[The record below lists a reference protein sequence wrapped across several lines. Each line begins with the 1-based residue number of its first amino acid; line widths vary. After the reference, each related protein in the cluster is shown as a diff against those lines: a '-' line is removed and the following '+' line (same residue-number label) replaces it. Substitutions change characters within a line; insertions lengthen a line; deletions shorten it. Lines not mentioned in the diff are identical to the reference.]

1 MQLPK
6 IKIMNKIIKASK
18 YFLIVYFLFGLTS
31 LFGQD
36 LNRYPIKNI
45 KNPLIEQPGMSDPH
59 MLVLNDTCYLFTG
72 HDIGFGVSNWIMP
85 DWRIFMSTD
94 LQNWKHVGTISP
106 KDNIMGEGNSNC
118 WAGDIVS
125 RNGKYY
131 WYYSNRKEGAGVMV
145 ADKPEGPYKDALG
158 RYLIDSF
165 DPTVFVDDDNTPY
178 IIYGEGAY
186 KIARLKESMIELDE
200 KPVEIKINKKL
211 HFPEIDKN
219 SLHKYKGVYYL
230 SCSGYYAT
238 STNIYGPYE
247 TKGLVGEG
255 FGVDTDFGHGDYFVW
270 KGDWYHT
277 WCRYRNRSKDRIRD
291 CFIAP
296 TYYLVNGDMH
306 DDNRNINEKYKTSG
320 IE

>member
-106 KDNIMGEGNSNC
+106 KDNIMGEG
-118 WAGDIVS
+118 
-125 RNGKYY
+125 
-131 WYYSNRKEGAGVMV
+131 E
-145 ADKPEGPYKDALG
+145 E
-158 RYLIDSF
+158 
-165 DPTVFVDDDNTPY
+165 
-178 IIYGEGAY
+178 
-186 KIARLKESMIELDE
+186 
-200 KPVEIKINKKL
+200 
-211 HFPEIDKN
+211 
-219 SLHKYKGVYYL
+219 
-230 SCSGYYAT
+230 
-238 STNIYGPYE
+238 
-247 TKGLVGEG
+247 
-255 FGVDTDFGHGDYFVW
+255 
-270 KGDWYHT
+270 
-277 WCRYRNRSKDRIRD
+277 
-291 CFIAP
+291 
-296 TYYLVNGDMH
+296 
-306 DDNRNINEKYKTSG
+306 
-320 IE
+320 